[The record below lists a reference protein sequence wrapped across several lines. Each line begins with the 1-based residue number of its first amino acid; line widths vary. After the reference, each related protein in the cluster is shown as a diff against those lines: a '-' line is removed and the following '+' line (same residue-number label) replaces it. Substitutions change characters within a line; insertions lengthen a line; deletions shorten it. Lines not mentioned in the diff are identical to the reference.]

1 MIDLNKLFQIIN
13 KRTLTQIEVAK
24 KMKIG
29 VRHVKRLTA
38 QKKLHAYKLKS
49 NTLYSRKDIK

>member
-1 MIDLNKLFQIIN
+1 MNLKKLFQIIN
-13 KRTLTQIEVAK
+13 EETLTQMEVAK
-24 KMKIG
+24 KMNIG

-49 NTLYSRKDIK
+49 NVLYGKSET